1 MKAIYTFFAAAS
13 LLTVVACSN
22 QDQNATDDTML
33 LQQPVTASDD
43 HPAVISLDSFQHT
56 SSSVTAHY
64 APAAALPASRFHIK
78 REKDSVT
85 WSGVFYA
92 THEEADHRISYH
104 TYRFYFKASGLNS
117 YACLRYTAHAPVAG
131 AATDRHFTREAG
143 YYLDFSRLLPHAG

>member
-22 QDQNATDDTML
+22 QDQSGTEDTML
-33 LQQPVTASDD
+33 LQPPVTASED
-43 HPAVISLDSFQHT
+43 HPSPISLDTFQHT

-64 APAAALPASRFHIK
+64 APAAALPASRFRVK

-92 THEEADHRISYH
+92 THEDADRRISYH
-104 TYRFYFKASGLNS
+104 AYRFYFKASGLNS
-117 YACLRYTAHAPVAG
+117 YAYLRYTAHAPVAG
-131 AATDRHFTREAG
+131 TAADRHFTREAG
-143 YYLDFSRLLPHAG
+143 YHLDFSRLLSRAG